1 MTTVRTTGRD
11 YRDIIGGGIMLA
23 FGLFC
28 AIYAQEH
35 YKLGSA
41 VRMGPGWFPM
51 YLGYLLAIVGAVIMI
66 PAFFRKG
73 EAIEMQYKA
82 TVLLTLGVFLFAA
95 SIKTIGLVP
104 AVALQMA
111 VSVAADDK
119 LGVKGAAILTACTVA
134 VIYLVF
140 SVGLE
145 LNLEAFIW
153 PFGES

>member
-11 YRDIIGGGIMLA
+11 YRDIIGGGVMLA

-35 YKLGSA
+35 YKLGTA
-41 VRMGPGWFPM
+41 TRMGPGWFPM
-51 YLGYLLAIVGAVIMI
+51 YLGYLLAILGAVIMI

-82 TVLLTLGVFLFAA
+82 TFLLTLGVFVFAA

-104 AVALQMA
+104 AILLQMC
-111 VSVAADDK
+111 VTVAADDK
-119 LGVKGAAILTACTVA
+119 LGVKGTAILAGCTALVT
-134 VIYLVF
+134 YLIF
-140 SVGLE
+140 EVGLG
-145 LNLEAFIW
+145 LNLAPFIW
-153 PFGES
+153 PFGE

>member
-41 VRMGPGWFPM
+41 TRMGPGWFPM
-51 YLGYLLAIVGAVIMI
+51 YLGYLLAILGAIIMI

-82 TVLLTLGVFLFAA
+82 TFLLTLGVFLFAA
-95 SIKTIGLVP
+95 TIKTIGLVP
-104 AVALQMA
+104 AVLLQMA
-111 VSVAADDK
+111 VTVAADDK
-119 LGVKGAAILTACTVA
+119 LGLKGAAILAASTTLA
-134 VIYLVF
+134 IYLIF
-140 SVGLE
+140 EVGLG
-145 LNLEAFIW
+145 LGLAPFIW
-153 PFGES
+153 PFGE

>member
-11 YRDIIGGGIMLA
+11 YRDIIAGGIMLA

-41 VRMGPGWFPM
+41 TRMGPGWFPM
-51 YLGYLLAIVGAVIMI
+51 YLGYLLAILGAVIMI

-82 TVLLTLGVFLFAA
+82 TFLLTLGVFLFALT
-95 SIKTIGLVP
+95 IKTIGLVP
-104 AVALQMA
+104 AVLLQMA
-111 VSVAADDK
+111 VTVAADDK
-119 LGVKGAAILTACTVA
+119 LGVKGTAILAASTTLARNQIFEVA
-134 VIYLVF
+134 M
-140 SVGLE
+140 GLG
-145 LNLEAFIW
+145 LAPFIW
-153 PFGES
+153 PFGE